1 MKFIFYRYY
10 NFFVN
15 ENPLSK
21 TLTVC
26 NGRTIQNYE
35 RRLPITIEQ
44 LNNLYPETYWM
55 DFQIDI
61 KIIEDRVSF
70 SSGKVAN
77 IKKQT
82 KKLAT
87 TLDNNAASGYILKE
101 FGNQTWN
108 KPYGYGDLLKHQEQL
123 EKSEQTQAQN
133 AIIANTG
140 GSSGGSTSGGG
151 GGSSY

>member
-1 MKFIFYRYY
+1 
-10 NFFVN
+10 
-15 ENPLSK
+15 
-21 TLTVC
+21 
-26 NGRTIQNYE
+26 
-35 RRLPITIEQ
+35 
-44 LNNLYPETYWM
+44 M